1 MKETKPKMTKN
12 HFTTL
17 TTRQMA
23 DQMFSTLKRKKNQNI
38 FEQLICSFNNKE
50 APKPLKELL
59 LNMEIPKDDL
69 GFQELIN
76 LKFDN
81 GRYWMLQRTF
91 QATLADT

>member
-50 APKPLKELL
+50 TPKPLKELL

-69 GFQELIN
+69 GFQEHIN
-76 LKFDN
+76 LKVVN
-81 GRYWMLQRTF
+81 GRYWMFQRTF